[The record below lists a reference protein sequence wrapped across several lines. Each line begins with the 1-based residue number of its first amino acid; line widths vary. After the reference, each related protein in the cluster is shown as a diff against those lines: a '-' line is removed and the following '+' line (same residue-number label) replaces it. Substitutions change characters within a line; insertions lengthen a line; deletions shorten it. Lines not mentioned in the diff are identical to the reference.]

1 MKQIMKYSIFHIQGG
16 IGKHIAAT
24 AVAKA
29 IKNNHPDRKLI
40 VVCAYSDIFINL
52 SFVDR
57 VFSIGNTS
65 YFYQEYIQDKDSI
78 IFYHEPYYTTNHIH
92 KRKKLI
98 ENWCNLHNLKYTG
111 ETPELKFNKLQF
123 DVSKTVWSRKKPIMV
138 LHTNGGMMTTD
149 AKPYAWTRDMPID
162 IAQELVEHY
171 KKDYHI
177 FQITKINSP
186 KLKDAEHVFA
196 TPQQSL
202 SLMELFSIFLHS
214 KKRVLIDSCMQHA
227 TAAMKRKSTVLW
239 NGTSP
244 KVFGYDLH
252 DNICTDIPYDF
263 KLPGSYLFD
272 FDFNGNEVEYPFADD
287 VKLYDINKIIESI
300 DKQ

>member
-57 VFSIGNTS
+57 VFNIGNTS

-98 ENWCNLHNLKYTG
+98 ENWCDLYSLKYNG

-177 FQITKINSP
+177 FQITKINSS

-252 DNICTDIPYDF
+252 DNICTDIPYNF

-272 FDFNGNEVEYPFADD
+272 FDFNGNEVEYPFTDD